1 MVEDSAKVTTYGETP
16 VPDHRRNSPAKADEG
31 LECPSTTKRV
41 MNKATENR
49 VLITLWIAIVI
60 YVGSQLMETRDSS
73 MTHELRI
80 TRIETDITEI
90 KGDVKSLLGRS
101 QHNAKP

>member
-1 MVEDSAKVTTYGETP
+1 MDEKAKITTYGETP
-16 VPDHRRNSPAKADEG
+16 VPAHRRSSPAKADEG

-41 MNKATENR
+41 MNKANENR

-90 KGDVKSLLGRS
+90 KGDVKALLGRS